1 MVRTLAAL
9 MLIAISA
16 NAQTNY
22 VITSKADTL
31 YGKVRILSY
40 DQLDRVQVEAGKKKE
55 IFTALQ
61 VLSVSIDSQVYKPVQ
76 YEKKIYLMKQV
87 KSGYLSLY
95 AFRMENQS
103 SYDGRF
109 LVKLDGSTL
118 EVPNITFKKWMENFL
133 EDCKST
139 AEKIKSGE
147 LTKKDIEK
155 IIDDYND
162 CMKNQGSIT
171 PAPVVETGNDTLQ
184 MIESL
189 RKKIEAEEFPS
200 KKDALDLLRDIQG
213 KVSKNES
220 VPNYL
225 TEGLKSYLSSVPAL
239 TEDLNKLLGLLQ
251 K

>member
-9 MLIAISA
+9 MLITLSA

-22 VITSKADTL
+22 VITSKADTV

-61 VLSVSIDSQVYKPVQ
+61 VLSVSIDSQVYKPMQ
-76 YEKKIYLMKQV
+76 YEKKIVLMKQL

-103 SYDGRF
+103 GYDGRF
-109 LVKLDGSTL
+109 LVKLDGSAL
-118 EVPNITFKKWMENFL
+118 ELPNITFKKSMEKFL

-139 AEKIKSGE
+139 AAKIKSGE
-147 LTKKDIEK
+147 LAKKDIEK

-162 CMKNQGSIT
+162 CMQNQRTIT
-171 PAPVVETGNDTLQ
+171 PPPVVETGNETLQ
-184 MIESL
+184 TIESL
-189 RKKIEAEEFPS
+189 LKKIDAEEFPS
-200 KKDALDLLRDIQG
+200 KKDTLDLLRDIQG

-225 TEGLKSYLSSVPAL
+225 TEGLKSYLSNVPSL